1 MKLFAIVPI
10 LAILSVSPAFSG
22 SLKDTVKDEVKKELT
37 GDQKDAC
44 EALLCLSSSERPS
57 ECNPS
62 LHRYFNIS
70 HKHLKDTLNAR
81 KAFLSL
87 CPAVDDDK
95 QMPSLVNAIANGAGR
110 CDLAGLNQNAWQQ
123 CHTRRVWDSNENT
136 ISCNPQLP
144 SYCKAYYSHSYTNLE
159 QPKWQ
164 CTQTVKEAKFVY
176 DNANNNKRVHTN
188 WNNAR
193 IEQVERCVA
202 GKWVL

>member
-1 MKLFAIVPI
+1 MKILGLLPI
-10 LAILSVSPAFSG
+10 MAILSLSATADAG
-22 SLKDTVKDEVKKELT
+22 SLKDAVKDELT
-37 GDQKDAC
+37 GDTKLAC

-57 ECNPS
+57 ECSPS

-110 CDLAGLNQNAWQQ
+110 CDLAGLNQNAAFQ
-123 CHTRRVWDSNENT
+123 CRSWYDRETGERRFY
-136 ISCNPQLP
+136 CNPQLP
-144 SYCKAYYSHSYTNLE
+144 SYCSAYYNHAYTDL
-159 QPKWQ
+159 QKPKWK
-164 CTQTVKEAKFVY
+164 CTQVEKEPQLVKDGRGYKIDY
-176 DNANNNKRVHTN
+176 
-188 WNNAR
+188 
-193 IEQVERCVA
+193 VEHCTG

>member
-1 MKLFAIVPI
+1 MKKFALLPI
-10 LAILSVSPAFSG
+10 LAILVSSPAFSG
-22 SLKDTVKDEVKKELT
+22 SLKDTIKEEAKKELT
-37 GDQKDAC
+37 GDTKLAC

-123 CHTRRVWDSNENT
+123 CRSWRDRETGERRSY
-136 ISCNPQLP
+136 CNPQLP
-144 SYCKAYYSHSYTNLE
+144 SYCSAYYNHAYTDIAK
-159 QPKWQ
+159 PKWK
-164 CTQTVKEAKFVY
+164 CTQVEKAPQLVKDGRGYKIAY
-176 DNANNNKRVHTN
+176 
-188 WNNAR
+188 
-193 IEQVERCVA
+193 VEHCTG